1 MEFSEHL
8 SELDDALIAA
18 YRATCY
24 RVLAPIPFDMTV
36 GVHSPAFAALMQSAG
51 VRAAAFV
58 TAWNPRG
65 ETWALAANRARQ
77 HALRAE
83 LQELGLQCIEG
94 FGAYAGNVTQGEE
107 SLLVLGLE
115 RRAACSLG
123 TRHEQNAI
131 VWSGSDAVPRLLL
144 LR

>member
-8 SELDDALIAA
+8 SKLDDALIGA
-18 YRATCY
+18 YRATRY
-24 RVLAPIPFDMTV
+24 RVLAPIPFDLTV
-36 GVHSPAFAALMQSAG
+36 DVHSPALEALMQSAN

-65 ETWALAANRARQ
+65 ETWTLPMNRARQ
-77 HALRAE
+77 EALRAE
-83 LQELGLQCIEG
+83 LRALGLPFVEG
-94 FGAYAGNVTQGEE
+94 FGAYAGDVTQGEE
-107 SLLVLGLE
+107 SLLVLGVE